1 MKKLLFVNACVRG
14 REISRTYDFAKTY
27 IDTLNSNEEYEVE
40 EVDLMEVN
48 PPYHTYSNFSQ
59 YEKASEDVSANLEKF
74 TLATQFAQSDYIV
87 VAAPFWEFAF
97 PAILSA
103 YIENIS
109 VAGIAFKYTDRGSAG
124 LCKATK
130 LVYVSTIGD
139 FIRSDEDSVGEKL
152 WKRLS
157 KLYGIEEFES
167 YYAEGLD
174 AYGADVEKIM
184 QEAKRKITNY

>member
-14 REISRTYDFAKTY
+14 REISRTYDLAKTY
-27 IDTLNSNEEYEVE
+27 IDTINSNEEYEVE

-59 YEKASEDVSANLEKF
+59 YEKASEDVSANLDKF

-109 VAGIAFKYTDRGSAG
+109 VAGIAFKYTDRGSVG

-139 FIRSDEDSVGEKL
+139 FIRSDEDGIGEKL

-157 KLYGIEEFES
+157 KLYGIEEFEC

-184 QEAKRKITNY
+184 QKAKQKITNY